1 MHLPS
6 PPPQLPVH
14 SDSVRP
20 YTTMS
25 IKQEQDG
32 AVEVVK
38 VDALVVLKMIK
49 HCRENL
55 PDLVTGQLLGLD
67 VDRSLEVTNCF
78 PFPSSADGE
87 DGDEAGTQYQIEM
100 MRCLREVNV
109 DSNTVGWYTSSYM
122 SSHLNKS
129 VLEAQYNFQSTFP
142 RSVMLVYDPLRT
154 SQGSL
159 ALTALRLS
167 DKFFA
172 LYKRG
177 EFTKDSVTELNL
189 SFADIYQQ
197 IPVEVSNS
205 GVFKAMLLELGDNAA
220 FQPTFESLDMATNSF
235 LENNL
240 ETLNLCISDL
250 QQEQGKQQ
258 MWQRNAN
265 KVLAQQQAFLQRRKA
280 ENAQRKAMG
289 QDLLPE
295 TAADLEHEN
304 PALFKL
310 PSEPSRLEALLIT
323 NQINNHCEEIL
334 KFGGQSL
341 SKLFVSK
348 SLISGK

>member
-1 MHLPS
+1 
-6 PPPQLPVH
+6 
-14 SDSVRP
+14 
-20 YTTMS
+20 
-25 IKQEQDG
+25 
-32 AVEVVK
+32 
-38 VDALVVLKMIK
+38 
-49 HCRENL
+49 
-55 PDLVTGQLLGLD
+55 
-67 VDRSLEVTNCF
+67 
-78 PFPSSADGE
+78 
-87 DGDEAGTQYQIEM
+87 
-100 MRCLREVNV
+100 
-109 DSNTVGWYTSSYM
+109 
-122 SSHLNKS
+122 
-129 VLEAQYNFQSTFP
+129 
-142 RSVMLVYDPLRT
+142 MLVYDPLRT

-159 ALTALRLS
+159 ALSALRLS

-289 QDLLPE
+289 GDMLPE

-310 PSEPSRLEALLIT
+310 PTEPSRLEALLIT